1 MPTQEAAEV
10 TLTLTLT
17 QILPLRRY
25 CDVIGV
31 CVRARA
37 LTHTHTR
44 AHTLTHTHR
53 LKLHFMGLCPSPL
66 SCMAV
71 VGRTTPKCERVWGCY
86 EVACIQA
93 RLRFLVILAGDYDGL
108 PANMRRST

>member
-1 MPTQEAAEV
+1 MGYRFGHIDKRRAQEAAEV

-53 LKLHFMGLCPSPL
+53 LKLHFMGPRPSPL
-66 SCMAV
+66 SRMAV
-71 VGRTTPKCERVWGCY
+71 VGHRALLTLIATIKNAAYFPLSANIKN
-86 EVACIQA
+86 A
-93 RLRFLVILAGDYDGL
+93 RQ
-108 PANMRRST
+108 NK